1 MAASIEIHVLIHS
14 LFAECKAHPQAR
26 LLLNVGMRGPEH
38 VGLLSYESSGHVGRL
53 LLVGVRVFH
62 HPVLADEALATHVA
76 GERLLARVKAHV
88 ASQIGF
94 VVELFGT
101 DFTLVRLVSRVLGE
115 VFLVQQLHWK
125 SLPALS
131 TFKGLFSI
139 VETFIMLLQVTD
151 FLEYFV
157 AFIAPEFAKFV
168 V

>member
-38 VGLLSYESSGHVGRL
+38 VGLLSYESSGHMGRL
-53 LLVGVRVFH
+53 LLVCVRVFH

-115 VFLVQQLHWK
+115 VFLKQN
-125 SLPALS
+125 
-131 TFKGLFSI
+131 SI
-139 VETFIMLLQVTD
+139 SVKFVNLQYFTLLQYIQS
-151 FLEYFV
+151 FSFYHLQKLYE
-157 AFIAPEFAKFV
+157 
-168 V
+168 

>member
-38 VGLLSYESSGHVGRL
+38 VGLLSYESSSHMGRL

-115 VFLVQQLHWK
+115 VFLKQN
-125 SLPALS
+125 
-131 TFKGLFSI
+131 SI
-139 VETFIMLLQVTD
+139 SVKFVNLQYFTLLQYIQS
-151 FLEYFV
+151 FSFYHLQKLYE
-157 AFIAPEFAKFV
+157 
-168 V
+168 

>member
-115 VFLVQQLHWK
+115 VFLKQN
-125 SLPALS
+125 
-131 TFKGLFSI
+131 SI
-139 VETFIMLLQVTD
+139 SVKFVNLQYFTLLQYIQS
-151 FLEYFV
+151 FSFYHLQKLYE
-157 AFIAPEFAKFV
+157 
-168 V
+168 

>member
-38 VGLLSYESSGHVGRL
+38 VGLLSYESSGHMGRL

-115 VFLVQQLHWK
+115 VFLKQN
-125 SLPALS
+125 
-131 TFKGLFSI
+131 SI
-139 VETFIMLLQVTD
+139 SVKFVNLQYFTLLQYIQS
-151 FLEYFV
+151 FSFYHLQKLYE
-157 AFIAPEFAKFV
+157 
-168 V
+168 